1 MLWNRD
7 LQTLYSAHMSK
18 KAATRRARTRQ
29 MLEIAR
35 RYYLADE
42 SMVQIGA
49 ELGISRFKVARLLQ
63 SAREHRVVTITLNH
77 GGEVDEALSRQLA
90 GHLGLSRAVVVEAYG
105 TVAEVRRIVGEHAG
119 RVLARSV
126 TPGETLGLAWG
137 RTLTHLIESI
147 DHLPS
152 VQILQLNG
160 AVGPSLSQSPVELAL
175 KASLIS
181 GTNAKAIM
189 APLYIH
195 DADGVR
201 TIRGLPEIKDV
212 LDSFDTLTT
221 AVVAVGAV
229 EAAGDGSTGS
239 RLLPMLPSEVRE
251 ELLRCGA
258 VAEACG
264 LTFAADGTLA
274 YPQLARNHI
283 LAISP
288 EQLRRV
294 PRVIAVA
301 SDPSKAKAVLAL
313 RRADVISE
321 LVVDAELA
329 EALLALPAFMV
340 GRDEAPWPR

>member
-1 MLWNRD
+1 
-7 LQTLYSAHMSK
+7 
-18 KAATRRARTRQ
+18 

-42 SMVQIGA
+42 SKVRISEQ
-49 ELGISRFKVARLLQ
+49 LGISRFKVARLLQ
-63 SAREHRVVTITLNH
+63 EARERGVVKITLDH
-77 GGEVDEALSRQLA
+77 GGEADEELSRHLA
-90 GHLGLSRAVVVEAYG
+90 RHLGLDVAVAVEAYG
-105 TVAEVRRIVGEHAG
+105 TVAEVRRTVGQYAG
-119 RVLARSV
+119 RVLADIVR
-126 TPGETLGLAWG
+126 PGETLGLAWG
-137 RTLTHLIESI
+137 RTLTHMIESI

-181 GTNAKAIM
+181 GSDAKAIM
-189 APLYIH
+189 APLYID
-195 DADGVR
+195 DADGVQV
-201 TIRGLPEIKDV
+201 IRSQPYIKAV

-221 AVVAVGAV
+221 AVVAVGAI
-229 EAAGDGSTGS
+229 EAGGDGSTSS
-239 RLLPMLPSEVRE
+239 RLLPMLPQGVRE
-251 ELLRCGA
+251 RLLRSGA

-264 LTFAADGTLA
+264 LTFAADGSLA
-274 YPQLARNHI
+274 YPELARDHI

-288 EQLRRV
+288 QQLRRV

-301 SDPSKAKAVLAL
+301 SDPSKAPAVLAL

-329 EALLALPAFMV
+329 EALLALPAFV
-340 GRDEAPWPR
+340 KGRDEAPWPD

>member
-1 MLWNRD
+1 
-7 LQTLYSAHMSK
+7 
-18 KAATRRARTRQ
+18 

-42 SMVQIGA
+42 SKVRISA

-63 SAREHRVVTITLNH
+63 EARERGLVTITLDH
-77 GGEVDEALSRQLA
+77 GGEVDETLSRQLA
-90 GHLGLSRAVVVEAYG
+90 THLGLTAAVVVEAYG
-105 TVAEVRRIVGEHAG
+105 TVAEVRRIVGRHGG
-119 RVLARSV
+119 RVLARTVSA
-126 TPGETLGLAWG
+126 GETLGLAWG

-201 TIRGLPEIKDV
+201 TIRRLPEIKDV

-229 EAAGDGSTGS
+229 DAGGDGSTSS
-239 RLLPMLPSEVRE
+239 RLLPMLPPEVRD

-264 LTFAADGTLA
+264 LTFAADGGLA
-274 YPQLARNHI
+274 YPQLARDHI

-301 SDPSKAKAVLAL
+301 SDPSKAAAILAL
-313 RRADVISE
+313 RRAGVISV
-321 LVVDAELA
+321 LGVDAELA
-329 EALLALPAFMV
+329 DALLTLPAFV
-340 GRDEAPWPR
+340 RGRDEAHWPD

>member
-1 MLWNRD
+1 
-7 LQTLYSAHMSK
+7 
-18 KAATRRARTRQ
+18 

-42 SMVQIGA
+42 SKVEISEQ
-49 ELGISRFKVARLLQ
+49 LGISRFKVARLIAE
-63 SAREHRVVTITLNH
+63 AREHGLVKITLDH
-77 GGEVDEALSRQLA
+77 GGEADEALSGQLA
-90 GHLGLSRAVVVEAYG
+90 RHLGLDSAVAVEAYG

-119 RVLARSV
+119 RLLAGTMR
-126 TPGETLGLAWG
+126 TGETLGLAWG

-181 GTNAKAIM
+181 GNNAKAIM
-189 APLYIH
+189 APLYIN
-195 DADGVR
+195 DADGVHALR
-201 TIRGLPEIKDV
+201 RQPDIKDV
-212 LDSFDTLTT
+212 LDSFDNVTT
-221 AVVAVGAV
+221 AVVAIGAI
-229 EAAGDGSTGS
+229 EAAGDGSTNS
-239 RLLPMLPSEVRE
+239 RLLPLLPAEVRE
-251 ELLRCGA
+251 RLVLSGA

-264 LTFAADGTLA
+264 LTYAADGSLA
-274 YPQLARNHI
+274 YPELARDHI

-288 EQLRRV
+288 RQLRRV

-301 SDPSKAKAVLAL
+301 SDPTKAPAVLAL

-329 EALLALPAFMV
+329 EALLALPAFV
-340 GRDEAPWPR
+340 KGRDEAPWPG

>member
-1 MLWNRD
+1 
-7 LQTLYSAHMSK
+7 MSK
-18 KAATRRARTRQ
+18 STAAGRARARQ

-42 SMVQIGA
+42 SKVQIS
-49 ELGISRFKVARLLQ
+49 EQLGISRFKVARLLEE
-63 SAREHRVVTITLNH
+63 ARERGLVRITLDH
-77 GGEVDEALSRQLA
+77 GGEADETLSRQLA
-90 GHLGLSRAVVVEAYG
+90 RHLGLDSAVAVEAYG

-119 RVLARSV
+119 KVLAGTVR
-126 TPGETLGLAWG
+126 TGETLGLAWG

-181 GTNAKAIM
+181 GNNAKAIM
-189 APLYIH
+189 APLYID
-195 DADGVR
+195 DADGVQI
-201 TIRGLPEIKDV
+201 IRSQPDIKDV
-212 LDSFDTLTT
+212 LDSFDTVTT
-221 AVVAVGAV
+221 AIVAVGAINGR
-229 EAAGDGSTGS
+229 GDGSTDS
-239 RLLPMLPSEVRE
+239 RLLPMLPPAVRE
-251 ELLRCGA
+251 ELLHRGA

-264 LTFAADGTLA
+264 LTYAADGSLA
-274 YPQLARNHI
+274 YPELARDHI
-283 LAISP
+283 LAISAR
-288 EQLRRV
+288 QLRRI

-301 SDPSKAKAVLAL
+301 SDPSKAQAVLAL

-329 EALLALPAFMV
+329 EALLALPAFV
-340 GRDEAPWPR
+340 RGRDEAAWPD